1 MSAELWI
8 FIVSA
13 AWLVYVWIGYP
24 LVLLAVRLGR
34 RFHPLTSEDYYP
46 PVSVLI
52 AAHNEA
58 RDIGWKLAQTLAWD
72 YPKDKLEV
80 LVGSDASS
88 DGTDQVISSI
98 SDSRLTFLRN
108 QKRAGKNAT
117 LNRLARLAHGEIFF
131 FTDANTHIEPRCLK
145 TMIRHFADPRVGCV
159 TGMEQNPSNT
169 QGSSISTGTN
179 AYLEY
184 ESLLDKLESRLG
196 SVLVCDGS
204 VYCLRRNLFTDLDPD
219 LANDLEHPVR
229 AGRAGAAI
237 LYEPEA
243 RSFEYCTSS
252 AREEFARRRRIAAQ
266 GALAMWRLRSE
277 LRGLR
282 LWQFLSRKFLR
293 WLTLVPL
300 ALALVTSFLLR
311 SHYLF
316 ATLFAIQSTFYLL
329 AIAGRWQFGNS
340 RVHRLL
346 RIPFIFVMANLAV
359 FLGVCDACRRKTF
372 ATWSIAQLSRG
383 TDLHPP
389 AG

>member
-1 MSAELWI
+1 L
-8 FIVSA
+8 F
-13 AWLVYVWIGYP
+13 YVWIGYP
-24 LVLLAVRLGR
+24 LVLLAVRLR
-34 RFHPLTSEDYYP
+34 SRLRLLTSEDYSP

-52 AAHNEA
+52 AAHNEE
-58 RDIGWKLAQTLAWD
+58 RDIGWKLAQTLDWD
-72 YPKDKLEV
+72 YPKERLEV

-88 DGTDQVISSI
+88 DGTDQIISSI

-108 QKRAGKNAT
+108 QERAGKNVT
-117 LNRLARLAHGEIFF
+117 LNRLARLAHGEILF

-145 TMIRHFADPRVGCV
+145 AMIRHFADPRVGCV
-159 TGMEQNPSNT
+159 TGMEHNPTNM
-169 QGSSISTGTN
+169 QGSTISTGNN

-184 ESLLDKLESRLG
+184 ESLLDSLESQLG

-229 AGRAGAAI
+229 VGNAGAAI

-266 GALAMWRLRSE
+266 GALAMWRLRLD

-300 ALALVTSFLLR
+300 ALALLTTFLLR

-316 ATLFAIQSTFYLL
+316 ATLFAVQSAFYLL
-329 AIAGRWQFGNS
+329 ALAGRWQFGNS
-340 RVHRLL
+340 RAHRLL

-359 FLGVCDACRRKTF
+359 FLGVFDACRRKTF

-383 TDLHPP
+383 TDLHRPV
-389 AG
+389 G